1 MPWTGWPA
9 PLASRCPQKPCL
21 PWERKAAEGPGT
33 APPGL
38 LRRREG
44 SVPVEFFQ
52 DRRVGVFKQPL
63 LGERRGVT
71 GVHEDPVVTFTAVH
85 AAAADRVVQGLVL
98 GNRGAVSLAAP
109 ALRPEPRAA
118 PPPAPSRL
126 PGPALPHPWPGRG
139 EPCLVRC
146 APHPGPKHARLRPNF
161 TGSHAVFCLF
171 CFVLMDPVANVEDP
185 RDFT

>member
-118 PPPAPSRL
+118 PPPPP
-126 PGPALPHPWPGRG
+126 PGFRALPSLTLGLAG
-139 EPCLVRC
+139 ASL
-146 APHPGPKHARLRPNF
+146 AR
-161 TGSHAVFCLF
+161 
-171 CFVLMDPVANVEDP
+171 
-185 RDFT
+185 